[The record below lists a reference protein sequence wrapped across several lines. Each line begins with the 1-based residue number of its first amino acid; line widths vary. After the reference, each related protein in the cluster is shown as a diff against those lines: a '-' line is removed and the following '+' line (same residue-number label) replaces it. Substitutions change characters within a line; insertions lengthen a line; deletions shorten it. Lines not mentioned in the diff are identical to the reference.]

1 MVTMV
6 GVGAVSTTP
15 SALGRGSR
23 SQPYHHLS
31 VTAKSALFNRSLGV
45 IKHNEHKNR
54 GSSENGRNV
63 EYTRIKRSSSSSG
76 GGGGCTANC
85 KQSGVRA
92 VGKVA
97 LNVMR

>member
-31 VTAKSALFNRSLGV
+31 VTAKSALFNRPLGV
-45 IKHNEHKNR
+45 IKHNERKNR

-63 EYTRIKRSSSSSG
+63 EYTRIKRSSSSG
-76 GGGGCTANC
+76 DGGGCTGKC